1 MKIST
6 KLQGGCILIA
16 AMVAVCAGSGWFGFS
31 RLSSSLDSITGPVMA
46 TADGAAKTTR
56 SVFEQMLAVEKI
68 LGNDAKNAE
77 GLIKKAEQEADKAFE
92 KLSKSGLLGA
102 EQLDVIKKKQGHFND
117 IKNQIIE
124 EHKAFV
130 AINAQL
136 NQSFLEFNELIGLAK
151 GETAIALRNALMKAG
166 KKRSSDLSSLG
177 QQWAVADLSKETQI
191 YLLEAK
197 YQFETFVSSHDKLAR
212 DELDTTLLNLEE
224 SAADAAA
231 SEFFTLQIVSSGRYE
246 GKLFSDAFTEAFA
259 KLEGHLR
266 MAVQENVQLAESRRA
281 YHEVSL
287 GLIGLVNQTEVT
299 VTEKVDEQIEAI
311 ASSRRFAM
319 IIIFLTAFFGLAV
332 SAFIIFAVV
341 NVMVKWLQQTQ
352 KVMSELSAG
361 RLNLQFDKE
370 HVLAGGDDLAEI
382 NDAIANVVEQFS
394 RVVKEMVE
402 NTKVVSDISRQ
413 ISQSA
418 DSISS
423 GANDQASSVEET
435 SASIEQ
441 ISATVMQNSK
451 NATSTKNLAM
461 KTAASAS
468 ESGVAVLEMVG
479 AMRKIAQKVS
489 IIDDIAYQTNLLALN
504 ASIEASRAGDDGRG
518 FAVVAAEVRKLAE
531 RSKIAASEVI
541 EMADETVSVSE
552 AAGAQLTE
560 ILPNIDKTSELVQE
574 IAAASDEQSSGLHE
588 ITFAISQLDKVAQH
602 NASSALQLTK
612 MSDEMD
618 ASILK
623 LDEVIRFFEVSE

>member
-1 MKIST
+1 
-6 KLQGGCILIA
+6 
-16 AMVAVCAGSGWFGFS
+16 MVAACAMAGGFGFS
-31 RLSSSLDSITGPVMA
+31 QLAASLDAITGPVMS
-46 TADGAAKTTR
+46 TANGASKTTK

-68 LGNDAKNAE
+68 LGNDATNVDGVITKAE
-77 GLIKKAEQEADKAFE
+77 SEARLAFIDLSENGLLAQKQLGLIKQKQER
-92 KLSKSGLLGA
+92 
-102 EQLDVIKKKQGHFND
+102 FND
-117 IKNQIIE
+117 IKKRVIA
-124 EHKAFV
+124 EHTAFE
-130 AINAQL
+130 AINTQL
-136 NQSFLEFNELIGLAK
+136 NQNFLEFNELIGLAK

-166 KKRSSDLSSLG
+166 KKRSDDFSQLG

-197 YQFETFVSSHDKLAR
+197 YQFEAFVSSADKQTH
-212 DELDTTLLNLEE
+212 EVLDTTILNLEE
-224 SAADAAA
+224 STADAAM
-231 SEFFTLQIVSSGRYE
+231 SDFFSTHTVSSGKYQ
-246 GKLFSDAFTEAFA
+246 GKLYSVAFTEAFTA
-259 KLEGHLR
+259 LEKNLR
-266 MAVQENVQLAESRRA
+266 MAVSSSIELDQSRQA
-281 YHEVSL
+281 YHAVSL
-287 GLIGLVNQTEVT
+287 SLIALINQTEVA
-299 VTEKVDEQIEAI
+299 VSEKVEEQIAET
-311 ASSRRFAM
+311 ASTRLFAM
-319 IIIFLTAFFGLAV
+319 IMIMLTAIVGLAV
-332 SAFIIFAVV
+332 SFFIIFAVV

-352 KVMSELSAG
+352 KVMSDLSAG
-361 RLNLQFDKE
+361 RLDLQFDKE

-382 NDAIANVVEQFS
+382 NDAITKVVDQFS

-402 NTKVVSDISRQ
+402 NTRVVTDISKQ
-413 ISQSA
+413 ISESA

-441 ISATVMQNSK
+441 ISATVMQNSQ
-451 NATSTKNLAM
+451 NATSTKSIAM
-461 KTAASAS
+461 QTAESAR
-468 ESGVAVLEMVG
+468 ESGEAVLDMVG

-504 ASIEASRAGDDGRG
+504 ASIEASRAGEDGRG

-541 EMADETVSVSE
+541 EMADQSVSISE
-552 AAGAQLTE
+552 SAGEQITE
-560 ILPNIDKTSELVQE
+560 ILPNIDKTSELIQE
-574 IAAASDEQSSGLHE
+574 ISAASDEQSSGLHE

-623 LDEVIRFFEVSE
+623 LDEVIRFFDVAK